1 MACSCCGGNA
11 CDTFFGEKTARRDLR
26 SYLRRGL
33 RGDAR
38 RLVGWG
44 LEAGVTG
51 ATVLEIGGGVGA
63 IQAELLRA
71 GAEAGTVA
79 DVVPV
84 YEQYA
89 RELAEHAGIAGRTR
103 FVVADLVERP
113 DAVEPADV
121 VVLRRVVCCSPNG
134 PQLLGTGA
142 QLTRHVLLASYPR
155 RTAPIRAAAWLQNHV
170 FALVRRD
177 FRVYIHDPTALEA
190 AVRERG
196 LRRTAFHRGM
206 IWESLAFERPVSV

>member
-1 MACSCCGGNA
+1 MACACCGGNA

-26 SYLRRGL
+26 SYVRRGL

-38 RLVGWG
+38 RLADWG

-51 ATVLEIGGGVGA
+51 VSVLEIGGGVGA

-71 GAEAGTVA
+71 GAGAGTVA

-84 YEQYA
+84 YERYA
-89 RELAEHAGIAGRTR
+89 RELAEHAGIAARTR

-142 QLTRHVLLASYPR
+142 QLTRCVLVASYPR
-155 RTAPIRAAAWLQNHV
+155 RTAMMRAFAWLQNHA
-170 FALVRRD
+170 FALISRD
-177 FRVYIHDPTALEA
+177 FRVYIHDPAVLEA
-190 AVRERG
+190 AVREHG

-206 IWESLAFERPVSV
+206 IWESFAYERPVSV